1 MKTHQE
7 NTITRRTMMDQ
18 RMGNASM
25 SRTVWLV
32 LVLSAFVMWFNM
44 VPVVQADSGNS
55 IVPIDYVDSTEADSS
70 GGGVGDSVTVV
81 VEGETSISMTIL
93 LELWGLLF

>member
-1 MKTHQE
+1 
-7 NTITRRTMMDQ
+7 MMDQ
-18 RMGNASM
+18 RRDDASM

-32 LVLSAFVMWFNM
+32 LILSMLVLWFNI
-44 VPVVQADSGNS
+44 VHTVQADAGDG
-55 IVPIDYVDSTEADSS
+55 IVPIDYVDSIEADSS
-70 GGGVGDSVTVV
+70 GGAGGDSVTVV